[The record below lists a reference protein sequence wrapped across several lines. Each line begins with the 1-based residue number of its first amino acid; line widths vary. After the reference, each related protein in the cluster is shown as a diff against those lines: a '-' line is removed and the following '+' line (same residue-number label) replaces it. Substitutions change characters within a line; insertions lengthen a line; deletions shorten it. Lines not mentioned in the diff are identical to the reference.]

1 LELRREAHRKYG
13 VDAIVQ
19 RYMES
24 VEEIINIP
32 KVVGVFADLVA
43 RNKVQQVMDEIV
55 LQSRVEFNVGEETEA

>member
-1 LELRREAHRKYG
+1 
-13 VDAIVQ
+13 
-19 RYMES
+19 MES

-55 LQSRVEFNVGEETEA
+55 LQSRVEFNVGEESET